1 MRRWVLIMLLVI
13 YPLQVALAMA
23 DQCCVTTPSGVTHHV
38 AEGEPGASTLAPA
51 FVADDGVS
59 PLADPHCPA
68 CMLGHIIYLPPGD
81 TAVPGQRHESTPVAG
96 VSPFLSSPP
105 AARPERPKWPAR
117 AD

>member
-1 MRRWVLIMLLVI
+1 MRRWVLIILLLV

-38 AEGEPGASTLAPA
+38 AQQGAGVPALAPA
-51 FVADDGVS
+51 FVSGDGDAL
-59 PLADPHCPA
+59 LADPHCAA

-96 VSPFLSSPP
+96 VFPFLSSPP
-105 AARPERPKWPAR
+105 ASRPERPKWPAR